1 MRLYR
6 FPLLIALLLLILP
19 SSLLAAAQ
27 NISAAQSHEML
38 LKNPQIYLLDVRTRE
53 EYLQIRLDGA
63 HLIPIEEILRRVEE
77 IPTDRPVLVYCAVGS
92 RSAQVANYLAR
103 RSKAEVYNMYGG
115 IWGWQM
121 RGYPV
126 LQGRP

>member
-1 MRLYR
+1 MRL
-6 FPLLIALLLLILP
+6 FHLPLLLILLLALP
-19 SSLLAAAQ
+19 APLLAAAQ
-27 NISAAQSHEML
+27 NISAAQSREML
-38 LKNPQIYLLDVRTRE
+38 QKDPQIYLLDVRTRE
-53 EYLQIRLDGA
+53 EYLQIRLEKA
-63 HLIPIEEILRRVEE
+63 HLIPIEEILRRVNE
-77 IPTDRPVLVYCAVGS
+77 IPADRPVLVYCAVGS

-103 RSKAEVYNMYGG
+103 RNKAAVYNMYGG